1 MRRVILFGLMVGLGS
16 LVAKSLPDIR
26 RYIRISRM

>member
-1 MRRVILFGLMVGLGS
+1 MRRIILYGLMVGFGT
-16 LVAKSLPDIR
+16 LVAKSLPDIK